1 MSDVGE
7 HPASPT
13 ASKRPPAK
21 PKSGVPSISLCVV
34 LEGGAAVELVGA
46 TGDSAFNSAAL
57 ADELREMFGE
67 VLKPVSILLK
77 LGEVSAIC
85 ADISGEIDLA
95 EGDNRRHAV
104 EALVAFLRRPSPFSL
119 SLGRIASRG
128 RAKPIKEVK
137 MSCKA
142 AFVND
147 VRVAPLPPGSLGGQP
162 PQQPQESPKGFSLE
176 PIERPRS
183 HSPHFQKGVRDRQP
197 EPRATYEPSYSQRQS
212 PRQYQPAQRSVY
224 HQLEPR
230 YDQQQD
236 SQYEIDR
243 QHMIVDRRP
252 TPTRSFPPSFN
263 RTEYRHGNPVV
274 HQHQQQQQRPHQYI
288 QEQRQEYH
296 MAHHQSGHFQGYP
309 HPSMGGPQ
317 GGDRGDPD
325 YHNQCVNKYFL
336 RRQRSLDAPHMEMG
350 YGSLGYRN

>member
-1 MSDVGE
+1 MGE
-7 HPASPT
+7 PASPT
-13 ASKRPPAK
+13 AGKRPPGK
-21 PKSGVPSISLCVV
+21 PQSKSSVLSITLSVV
-34 LEGGAAVELVGA
+34 LEGGAAVELVGS
-46 TGDSAFNSAAL
+46 TSDSAFNSATL
-57 ADELREMFGE
+57 ADELKEMFGE
-67 VLKPVSILLK
+67 VVKPTSISLK

-95 EGDNRRHAV
+95 EGENRRHAV
-104 EALVAFLRRPSPFSL
+104 EALVAFLRRPSPFSI

-162 PQQPQESPKGFSLE
+162 PQHHESPQGFSLE

-183 HSPHFQKGVRDRQP
+183 QSPHFQKGVRDRQP

-212 PRQYQPAQRSVY
+212 PRQYQPVQRSSY
-224 HQLEPR
+224 HQPETL
-230 YDQQQD
+230 YDQQE
-236 SQYEIDR
+236 SQYEVDR

-252 TPTRSFPPSFN
+252 TPTRTYPSSFN

-274 HQHQQQQQRPHQYI
+274 HHHQQRPHQYI
-288 QEQRQEYH
+288 QDQRQEYH
-296 MAHHQSGHFQGYP
+296 MSHQSDNTHFQGH
-309 HPSMGGPQ
+309 HPAMGGPN
-317 GGDRGDPD
+317 GGDPD

-350 YGSLGYRN
+350 YGFNGYRN